1 MQTKATIR
9 RKTKMLKAY
18 NTGSNIVVN
27 PFEDTEIKY
36 AFHDIDGTHSLIRE
50 WPPVMSIC
58 LYDVIV
64 NGLSEDFDSE
74 ENAKRLID
82 LAGTKEL
89 PETDRFCVESA
100 GLSALTQMEWAIRR
114 SVEEGNIKVSCDAGT
129 NSEII
134 KRIWNGEEIF
144 DAFPETEEMI
154 LMLKDK
160 TPRLFKLYEAVL
172 NGYCRDKNLE
182 KAKQKPQSF
191 QVPGS
196 MDFIKFLKD
205 NGVKNY
211 FVTGAVVE
219 KGMGMFEEVEA
230 LGYKIGEG
238 ELAENIIGS
247 TWTEKMPKEMVMKKL
262 LKTLGIDGKNV
273 LVVGD
278 GRAEISAGAEMGSV
292 VISRLPKSA
301 EYQRKLHKELGTNI
315 IVEDYLAQEL
325 FEILKGET
333 NELV

>member
-1 MQTKATIR
+1 MYAR
-9 RKTKMLKAY
+9 
-18 NTGSNIVVN
+18 NIKSDIIIKE
-27 PFEDTEIKY
+27 FEGREIKC

-58 LYDVIV
+58 LYNVIV
-64 NGLSEDFDSE
+64 NGVPEDFDSK
-74 ENAKRLID
+74 ENEKRLIEEC
-82 LAGTKEL
+82 GTKTL

-114 SVEEGNIKVSCDAGT
+114 AVEEGTVKVNCDMST
-129 NSEII
+129 NSEIV

-144 DAFPETEEMI
+144 DHLPETPEMTA
-154 LMLKDK
+154 MLTEK

-182 KAKQKPQSF
+182 KAKKDPKSF

-196 MDFIKFLKD
+196 VEFMKFLKD

-219 KGMGMFEEVEA
+219 KGMGMHEEVEG

-238 ELAENIIGS
+238 ELVEDILGS

-262 LKTLGIDGKNV
+262 REDLDIDGKNI

-278 GRAEISAGAEMGSV
+278 GRAEILAGAEMGAV
-292 VISRLPKSA
+292 VISRLPKQA
-301 EYQRKLHKELGTNI
+301 EYQRKLHKELGANV
-315 IVEDYLAQEL
+315 IVEDYLNEDL
-325 FEILKGET
+325 FNIFK
-333 NELV
+333 

>member
-1 MQTKATIR
+1 MYAQ
-9 RKTKMLKAY
+9 
-18 NTGSNIVVN
+18 NIKSDIIIKE
-27 PFEDTEIKY
+27 FEGREIKC

-58 LYDVIV
+58 LYNVIV
-64 NGLSEDFDSE
+64 NGVPEDFDSK
-74 ENAKRLID
+74 ENEKRLIEEC
-82 LAGTKEL
+82 GTKTL

-114 SVEEGNIKVSCDAGT
+114 AVEEGTVKVNCDMST
-129 NSEII
+129 NSEIV

-144 DAFPETEEMI
+144 DHLPETPEMTV
-154 LMLKDK
+154 MLTEK

-182 KAKQKPQSF
+182 KAKKDPKSF

-196 MDFIKFLKD
+196 VEFMKFLKD

-219 KGMGMFEEVEA
+219 KGMGMHEEVEG

-238 ELAENIIGS
+238 ELVEDILGS

-262 LKTLGIDGKNV
+262 REDLDIDGKNI

-278 GRAEISAGAEMGSV
+278 GRAEILAGAEMGAV
-292 VISRLPKSA
+292 VISRLPKQA
-301 EYQRKLHKELGTNI
+301 EYQRKLHKELGANV
-315 IVEDYLAQEL
+315 IVEDYLNKDL
-325 FEILKGET
+325 FNIFK
-333 NELV
+333 

>member
-1 MQTKATIR
+1 
-9 RKTKMLKAY
+9 MLKAY
-18 NTGSNIVVN
+18 NTGSDIVVN
-27 PFEDTEIKY
+27 SFKETEIKY

-58 LYDVIV
+58 LYDVIER
-64 NGLSEDFDSE
+64 GLSDDFDNE
-74 ENAKRLID
+74 YNTQRLID
-82 LAGTKEL
+82 AAGTKEL

-114 SVEEGNIKVSCDAGT
+114 AVEEGSIKVNCDMKT

-134 KRIWNGEEIF
+134 KRIWSGEEMF
-144 DAFPETEEMI
+144 DDLPETEEMTS
-154 LMLKDK
+154 MLKEQ

-182 KAKQKPQSF
+182 KAKNNPSAF

-196 MDFIKFLKD
+196 MDFIKFLK
-205 NGVKNY
+205 NKGVKNY

-219 KGMGMFEEVEA
+219 KGMGMYEEVET
-230 LGYKIGEG
+230 LGYKIGKG
-238 ELAENIIGS
+238 ELAEDIIGS

-262 LKTLGIDGKNV
+262 LKDLGISGKNV

-278 GRAEISAGAEMGSV
+278 GRAEVSAGVEMGSIV
-292 VISRLPKSA
+292 VSRLPENA
-301 EYQRKLHKELGTNI
+301 EYQRNLHKELGSNI
-315 IVEDYLAQEL
+315 IVKDYLSSEL
-325 FEILKGET
+325 FDILK
-333 NELV
+333 

>member
-1 MQTKATIR
+1 MYAHNI
-9 RKTKMLKAY
+9 KTDIIIKE
-18 NTGSNIVVN
+18 
-27 PFEDTEIKY
+27 FEDREIKY

-58 LYDVIV
+58 LYNVIV
-64 NGLSEDFDSE
+64 NGVPEDFDSK
-74 ENAKRLID
+74 ENEKRLIEIC
-82 LAGTKEL
+82 GTKEL
-89 PETDRFCVESA
+89 PETDRFCIESA

-114 SVEEGNIKVSCDAGT
+114 AVEEGTVKVNCDMAT

-144 DAFPETEEMI
+144 DDLPETDEMNA
-154 LMLKDK
+154 MLIEK

-182 KAKQKPQSF
+182 KAKKDPESF

-196 MDFIKFLKD
+196 VEFMKFLKD
-205 NGVKNY
+205 GGVKNF

-219 KGMGMFEEVEA
+219 KGMGMHEEVEG
-230 LGYKIGEG
+230 LGYKIGDG
-238 ELAENIIGS
+238 ELVEDILGS

-262 LKTLGIDGKNV
+262 REDLGVDGKNI

-278 GRAEISAGAEMGSV
+278 GRAEILAGSEMGAI
-292 VISRLPKSA
+292 VISRLPKQA
-301 EYQRKLHKELGTNI
+301 EYQRNLHKELGANV
-315 IVEDYLAQEL
+315 IVEDYLNEDL
-325 FEILKGET
+325 FEIFK
-333 NELV
+333 

>member
-1 MQTKATIR
+1 MFAHDTNSKIII
-9 RKTKMLKAY
+9 
-18 NTGSNIVVN
+18 NH
-27 PFEDTEIKY
+27 FEDREIKY
-36 AFHDIDGTHSLIRE
+36 AFHDIDGTHSLIRD

-64 NGLSEDFDSE
+64 NGLPDDFDSK
-74 ENAKRLID
+74 ENEKRLIEECGKK
-82 LAGTKEL
+82 AL

-114 SVEEGNIKVSCDAGT
+114 AVEEGTVKINCNTDD

-134 KRIWNGEEIF
+134 KRIWSGEEIF
-144 DAFPETEEMI
+144 DDFRETDEMKE
-154 LMLKDK
+154 MLAEK

-182 KAKQKPQSF
+182 KAKKNPESF
-191 QVPGS
+191 LVPGS
-196 MDFIKFLKD
+196 FEFMKFLKD

-219 KGMGMFEEVEA
+219 KGMGMHEEVEG
-230 LGYKIGEG
+230 LGYKIGTG
-238 ELAENIIGS
+238 EIVEDILGS

-262 LKTLGIDGKNV
+262 REDLGVDGKNV

-278 GRAEISAGAEMGSV
+278 GRSEIYAGAEMGAL
-292 VISRLPKSA
+292 VISRLPKTA
-301 EYQRKLHKELGTNI
+301 QYQRKLHKELGANI
-315 IVEDYLAQEL
+315 IVEDYLNNDL
-325 FEILKGET
+325 YEIFK
-333 NELV
+333 